1 MQVARVQI
9 CPHTCLAQRIL
20 SRRAFC
26 LRRAVLASV
35 VLSACFAGVVFGIER
50 AAGAG
55 FAFCRICTVLRNQ
68 FLARSAL
75 CDWHQERSPFA
86 LATHL

>member
-35 VLSACFAGVVFGIER
+35 VCRAFFAGVMLGIER

-55 FAFCRICTVLRNQ
+55 FACHMCTVLGNQ
-68 FLARSAL
+68 SLAHIAL
-75 CDWHQERSPFA
+75 CHWHPKQRNG
-86 LATHL
+86 

>member
-35 VLSACFAGVVFGIER
+35 VCRAFFAGVMLGIER
-50 AAGAG
+50 AASAS
-55 FAFCRICTVLRNQ
+55 FAFSRISILGGDE
-68 FLARSAL
+68 FLARGAL
-75 CDWHQERSPFA
+75 CD
-86 LATHL
+86 